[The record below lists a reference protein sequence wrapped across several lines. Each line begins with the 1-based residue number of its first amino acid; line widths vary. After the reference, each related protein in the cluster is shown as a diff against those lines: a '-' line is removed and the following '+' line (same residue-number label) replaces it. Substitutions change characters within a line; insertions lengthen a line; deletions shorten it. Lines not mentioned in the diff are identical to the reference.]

1 MPIIVK
7 STGKSLPKRCVTNDE
22 LPKELDTSDEWIF
35 SHTGIHSRYIAGEGE
50 TCGSLGADACLSAL
64 NAAGI
69 SASDVGL
76 IICATATSVYSG
88 FPSTACVIQ
97 AALGAVNATCF
108 DVTAAC
114 SGFLYAMDIA
124 VSMMERNGCKY
135 ALIVGAEVL
144 SKICDWKDRTS
155 CILFG
160 DGAGAALLERCEI
173 AGAAEAS
180 GADGVSG
187 AAGAGCGETGT
198 NCGAGIG
205 AFISGS
211 DGTGGNALYVAPDG
225 LMKMDG
231 HAIYTFAVK
240 IMTQIISDLMEKEN
254 LKPSDVDYFVCH
266 QANARILSA
275 AAKRLELDFDKFVM
289 TLCEYG
295 NTSSASIPLTLAD
308 MDRQGKLKKGTTIV
322 TAAFGAGLTWAGTVI
337 RF

>member
-7 STGKSLPKRCVTNDE
+7 STGKALPKRCVTNDG

-50 TCGSLGADACLSAL
+50 TCGSLGTNACLVTL
-64 NAAGI
+64 KAAGV
-69 SASDVGL
+69 SAAEVGL
-76 IICATATSVYSG
+76 IICATATPVYNG

-124 VSMMERNGCKY
+124 ASMMERSGFKY

-160 DGAGAALLERCEI
+160 DGAGAALLERCEPVVN
-173 AGAAEAS
+173 
-180 GADGVSG
+180 D
-187 AAGAGCGETGT
+187 TGH
-198 NCGAGIG
+198 GAGIG

-211 DGTGGNALYVAPDG
+211 DGAGGNALYVASDG

-275 AAKRLELDFDKFVM
+275 AAKRLELDLDKFVM
-289 TLCEYG
+289 TLGEYG

-308 MDRQGKLKKGTTIV
+308 MDSQGKLKKGTMIV